1 MELDFEL
8 IIAYIIATSMLL
20 FILIYSLYHLL
31 TDMFTKDEDYDEK
44 TN

>member
-8 IIAYIIATSMLL
+8 IIAYAITSSMLL
-20 FILIYSLYHLL
+20 FILIYSLYHLIS
-31 TDMFTKDEDYDEK
+31 DMFTKDEDYDEK